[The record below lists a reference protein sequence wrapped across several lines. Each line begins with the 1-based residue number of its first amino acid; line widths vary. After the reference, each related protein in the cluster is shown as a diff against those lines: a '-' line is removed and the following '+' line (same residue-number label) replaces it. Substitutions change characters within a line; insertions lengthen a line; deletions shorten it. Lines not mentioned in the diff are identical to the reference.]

1 MPSMSAN
8 AGFCGDTPY
17 EDAPMV
23 SSRLLNN
30 RFRKTLG
37 AIRPRSGTT
46 TPITRPSTPES
57 APVFPQ
63 EILEQILAD
72 SSHDH
77 DTLRALALTCKSL
90 SPLALAPLWRQVS
103 VGLESR
109 SPMRTHYFGPTTR
122 EIISLGLLKPPTL
135 SSFSAEVRS
144 LTRIIDFYFRHFA
157 WALALYRREHRF
169 LELFTQ
175 VKVIRIH
182 LDSLCGYISSGG
194 APFKYKNEDAAYEN
208 YVGRLP
214 ACEKAV
220 FIGPCHMSYYERWYA
235 HWKEHTEYAS
245 KAPKKLVLLLR
256 ANENPISFK
265 FGSFPYSILSN
276 ANIPTSRLS
285 DITIIFYQGPLR
297 HKSLKSLT
305 DDPWRKVREDLV
317 DVLKMLRRK
326 YPRTRVTLVN
336 TGCFKLTWLG
346 FDRGVKEGEVQE
358 RVKQGLKK
366 VGVAKGVRLFGT
378 FGGEVER
385 KSREGEASSAP
396 SSVASGSEGSVSD
409 DGLPMKEQMN
419 AGKETERLITLDEY
433 LQTEDWEGEFDEEE
447 VQPWLHR

>member
-1 MPSMSAN
+1 MPASALL
-8 AGFCGDTPY
+8 CSDTPY
-17 EDAPMV
+17 LDAPMV
-23 SSRLLNN
+23 SNRHNN
-30 RFRKTLG
+30 RLKKTLE
-37 AIRPRSGTT
+37 AIRTRSGTT

-57 APVFPQ
+57 NPVFPQ
-63 EILEQILAD
+63 EILEQILAE
-72 SSHDH
+72 SHDH

-90 SPLALAPLWRQVS
+90 SPLALAPLWYRVS

-109 SPMRTHYFGPTTR
+109 SPMRTHYLGPTTR

-135 SSFSAEVRS
+135 SSFSAEVRG

-169 LELFTQ
+169 LELFSQ

-182 LDSLCGYISSGG
+182 LDSLCGHISSGG
-194 APFKYKNEDAAYEN
+194 TPFKYKNEDAAYEN

-214 ACEKAV
+214 TCEKAV
-220 FIGPCHMSYYERWYA
+220 FIGPCHMPYYERWYA
-235 HWKEHTEYAS
+235 HWKERKEYES
-245 KAPKKLVLLLR
+245 KAPKKLVLLLK
-256 ANENPISFK
+256 ANEHPISFK
-265 FGSFPYSILSN
+265 FGSFPHTILSS

-285 DITIIFYQGPLR
+285 DITIIFHQGPLR
-297 HKSLKSLT
+297 SKSLKSLT
-305 DDPWRKVREDLV
+305 DDPWRKVRDDLV

-366 VGVAKGVRLFGT
+366 VGIAKGVQLFGT

-385 KSREGEASSAP
+385 KSLESEASSA
-396 SSVASGSEGSVSD
+396 SASGLSGSERSETTHE
-409 DGLPMKEQMN
+409 PPKKKRMN
-419 AGKETERLITLDEY
+419 VGKQTERLVTLDEY
-433 LQTEDWEGEFDEEE
+433 LRTEDWEGEFDEKE
-447 VQPWLHR
+447 VEPWLPR